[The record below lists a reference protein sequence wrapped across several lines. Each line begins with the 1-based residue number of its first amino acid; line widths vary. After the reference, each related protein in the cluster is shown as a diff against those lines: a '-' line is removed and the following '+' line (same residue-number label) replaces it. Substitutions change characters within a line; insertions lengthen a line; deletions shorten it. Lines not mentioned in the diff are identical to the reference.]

1 MLKDIHKRILLF
13 LFGCIT
19 TRFLL
24 VFLAKKAD
32 KKFLKLMG
40 IFALLPAFGFLY
52 IYLTN
57 SRKIG
62 AETFGQPI
70 WWNNLRPIHGL
81 LYIIFSYLAINNNN
95 NSYII
100 LLLDVLIGFSAF
112 LYYHFFTN

>member
-13 LFGCIT
+13 IFGCIT
-19 TRFLL
+19 TRIFL
-24 VFLAKKAD
+24 VILAKKAN
-32 KKFLKLMG
+32 KKFLRLMG
-40 IFALLPAFGFLY
+40 YFALLPAFGFLY
-52 IYLTN
+52 IYFTN

-100 LLLDVLIGFSAF
+100 LLLDVLIGFLAF
-112 LYYHFFTN
+112 LYYHILIN